1 MNKVS
6 ASLLQ
11 RHGHGCSRFL
21 HAPVAAVVSLL
32 VSGCDVQWGG
42 VQVEVGEPEFERQ
55 VVAEAP
61 EDTTTEAMTIAMPAG
76 PVLFHVRR
84 TDLAGN
90 ATIEPVGEL
99 SVDGL
104 RPVGPQRAEHAEE
117 YVSRFVADYY
127 EPDRAYTLFRDGFRV
142 GTLRVR
148 SSAVSGSGLCL
159 YLRAEGII
167 ELRAPADTMSEF
179 HAWPAGTRMGPD
191 SIVSP
196 DLRDDMVAMSQVLAR
211 RSVTE
216 RQVEGTWRFQAPT
229 DFRAL
234 RIGSGRFGFAATFMV
249 RDVLGSGSPTD
260 SAGMAFLVADY
271 NRAVG
276 YFPIYVDVGWYGSG
290 EKRALRWIDAA
301 DLLGDSEPEW
311 LLQAFGDAGSWYEVV
326 ARVDTTMA
334 QVWSSRRPICE
345 AR

>member
-1 MNKVS
+1 M
-6 ASLLQ
+6 
-11 RHGHGCSRFL
+11 
-21 HAPVAAVVSLL
+21 
-32 VSGCDVQWGG
+32 
-42 VQVEVGEPEFERQ
+42 QVNVGEPVFERP

-61 EDTTTEAMTIAMPAG
+61 EDTTSETMTVAMPSG
-76 PVLFHVRR
+76 PVLFHVQRA
-84 TDLAGN
+84 DLAGN

-99 SVDGL
+99 SADGL

-127 EPDRAYTLFRDGFRV
+127 EPDRAYTLFRDGNRV

-148 SSAVSGSGLCL
+148 SSAVAGSGLCL
-159 YLRAEGII
+159 QLRAEGII
-167 ELRAPADTMSEF
+167 ELRAHADTMSEF
-179 HAWPAGTRMGPD
+179 HAWPAGTRTGPD
-191 SIVSP
+191 SIAPP

-216 RQVEGTWRFQAPT
+216 RRVGGTWRFQAPT
-229 DFRAL
+229 EFRAL
-234 RIGSGRFGFAATFMV
+234 RVGTGRYGFAATFMV
-249 RDVLGSGSPTD
+249 RDVLASGSPTD

-271 NRAVG
+271 NRTVG
-276 YFPIYVDVGWYGSG
+276 YFPLYVDVGWYGPG

-301 DLLGDSEPEW
+301 DLLGDPEPEW

-326 ARVDTTMA
+326 SRVDSTIA

>member
-11 RHGHGCSRFL
+11 RHVPGLSRIVQ
-21 HAPVAAVVSLL
+21 APLAAVVPLL
-32 VSGCDVQWGG
+32 LAACDVQWGG
-42 VQVEVGEPEFERQ
+42 VEVKVGESEFERQ
-55 VVAEAP
+55 VVAQAP
-61 EDTTTEAMTIAMPAG
+61 EDTTTEAMSLAMPGG
-76 PVLFHVRR
+76 PVLFHVQR
-84 TDLAGN
+84 TDPAGN

-99 SVDGL
+99 SADGL

-117 YVSRFVADYY
+117 YISRFVADYY
-127 EPDRAYTLFRDGFRV
+127 GPDRAYTLFRDGFRV

-159 YLRAEGII
+159 QLRAEGIV
-167 ELRAPADTMSEF
+167 ELRPPADTMSEF

-191 SIVSP
+191 SIAP
-196 DLRDDMVAMSQVLAR
+196 PELRDDMMAMSQVLAR

-216 RQVEGTWRFQAPT
+216 RRVEGTWRFQAPT

-234 RIGSGRFGFAATFMV
+234 RVGTGRFGFAATFMV
-249 RDVLGSGSPTD
+249 RDELGSGSPAD

-271 NRAVG
+271 DRAVG
-276 YFPIYVDVGWYGSG
+276 YFPIYVDVGWYGPG
-290 EKRALRWIDAA
+290 QKRALRWVDAT
-301 DLLGDSEPEW
+301 DLIGDSEPEW

-326 ARVDTTMA
+326 SRVDTNMA